1 MAEVDIDFEGTG
13 GNGNGGQAGNG
24 TQGGAA
30 GNGGANGDVTNLGGG
45 GTADLTTG
53 GVAGGQGGGT
63 GEGNGNGNGNG
74 TGEGNGNGNG
84 GAGEGGQGGTGDG
97 NGGEGGDGNG
107 SSSSMGELTP
117 GTQLEVDGETYTVAE
132 NGDVVDKDGK
142 VVKPAA
148 EVKDW
153 LASFEEEED
162 NTLDINAI
170 KDTVGVEVTD
180 EQGKPVEYTNDAA
193 GVKAYVNA
201 VIELKSKELQEGAVN
216 KLYADNP
223 LLKQFQDYLT
233 VNGTPKGF
241 GELPDRS
248 GWEVNKDNVA
258 QQESIIRMAAKEF
271 GNTTLN
277 DNYLKYLKDTGGL
290 YDEAVAQLKALQAKD
305 VQVRKDIA
313 TKAEAARV
321 KEQKELEAYWNKVNN
336 VITSGNIAGYKLP
349 ASFVKEVN
357 GQKQTLTPNDFF
369 NYLSKHTEVDA
380 NGNKVTGYMR
390 DLANETEDDYMNRE
404 LISAW
409 LMYTGGTYKDLV
421 DMAIKE
427 EEVRILKLKS
437 RQNGAKKTVKFVKPQ
452 GGKANPDD
460 ILLG

>member
-1 MAEVDIDFEGTG
+1 MADIDIDFEGTG
-13 GNGNGGQAGNG
+13 GNANEGTSGNG

-30 GNGGANGDVTNLGGG
+30 GEGGTKEDVTALNGG
-45 GTADLTTG
+45 GTDDITG
-53 GVAGGQGGGT
+53 KDGTKDTKPDGDGGT
-63 GEGNGNGNGNG
+63 GN
-74 TGEGNGNGNG
+74 
-84 GAGEGGQGGTGDG
+84 QGDG
-97 NGGEGGDGNG
+97 TKTDDDATKTTDGSLD
-107 SSSSMGELTP
+107 SSTEELTP
-117 GTQLEVDGETYTVAE
+117 GMQIEVDGEIYTVAN

-142 VVKPAA
+142 VIKQSS

-153 LASFEEEED
+153 LASFDKEED
-162 NTLDINAI
+162 NTLDINVI

-180 EQGKPVEYTNDAA
+180 ESGNPVEYTNDAA

-201 VIELKSKELQEGAVN
+201 VIDLKAKELQQGAIN
-216 KLYADNP
+216 KLYSDNP
-223 LLKQFQDYLT
+223 LLKQFQDYVEVT
-233 VNGTPKGF
+233 GSPVGF
-241 GELPDRS
+241 GELPDRT
-248 GWEVNKDNVA
+248 GWEIAKDNVN
-258 QQESIIRMAAKEF
+258 QQEAIVRMAAKEF
-271 GNTTLN
+271 GNMSLN
-277 DNYLKYLKDTGGL
+277 DNYIKYLKDTGGL
-290 YDEAVAQLKALQAKD
+290 YDEAVNQLKALQDKD
-305 VQVRKDIA
+305 VAVRKDIEQ
-313 TKAEAARV
+313 KAEAARAQ
-321 KEQKELEAYWNKVNN
+321 EQQELEAYWNKVNN

-390 DLANETEDDYMNRE
+390 DLANESDDDYLNRE

-427 EEVRILKLKS
+427 EEVRVLKLKS
-437 RQNGAKKTVKFVKPQ
+437 RANNTKKTVKFVKPQ